1 MSNYFEDVPLGTTVE
16 LGQTT
21 FTRDDILGFASKWD
35 PQPFHLDEEAAKKSL
50 FGGLCASGWHT
61 AAMWLRHNID
71 HRNRIN
77 SQITYRGGK
86 LAKWGPSPGFEKIRW
101 LKPVFVG
108 DTIRY
113 TQRVKEKIESKSRP
127 TLGLVVADNEGH
139 NQNGELVFSVVSKIF
154 VERRN
159 PGPPVKK
166 D

>member
-1 MSNYFEDVPLGTTVE
+1 MSNYFEDVPVGVTVE
-16 LGQTT
+16 LGQTV
-21 FTRDDILGFASKWD
+21 FHREDILAFAGKFD

-77 SQITYRGGK
+77 SQIVYRGGK

-113 TQRVKEKIESKSRP
+113 TQRVRDKIESKSRP
-127 TLGLVVADNEGH
+127 TLGLVVADNEGY
-139 NQNGELVFSVVSKIF
+139 NQHGELVFSVVSKIF

-159 PGPPVKK
+159 PGLAA
-166 D
+166 

>member
-1 MSNYFEDVPLGTTVE
+1 MSNYFEDVAVGVTVE

-21 FTRDDILGFASKWD
+21 FDREMILAFARKFD

-61 AAMWLRHNID
+61 ASMWLRHNID

-77 SQITYRGGK
+77 GQIIYRGDR

-139 NQNGELVFSVVSKIF
+139 NQNGELVFSVISKIF
-154 VERRN
+154 VERRV
-159 PGPPVKK
+159 PGPKVA
-166 D
+166 

>member
-1 MSNYFEDVPLGTTVE
+1 MSNYFEDVPLGATVE

-21 FTRDDILGFASKWD
+21 FDREMILAFAEKWD

-77 SQITYRGGK
+77 DQIRYRGGT

-113 TQRVKEKIESKSRP
+113 SQRVKEKIESKSRP

-139 NQNGELVFSVVSKIF
+139 NQNGEMVFSVISKIF
-154 VERRN
+154 VERRV
-159 PGPPVKK
+159 PGPSAKA
-166 D
+166 

>member
-1 MSNYFEDVPLGTTVE
+1 MSNYFEDVPLGMTVE

-21 FTRDDILGFASKWD
+21 FTREDIVAFAGKWD
-35 PQPFHLDEEAAKKSL
+35 PQPFHLDEEAAKQSL

-101 LKPVFVG
+101 LKPVLVG

-113 TQRVKEKIESKSRP
+113 TQRVKEKVESKSRP

-139 NQNGELVFSVVSKIF
+139 NQNGELVFAVVSKIF